1 MTNTEE
7 DSKMPRIERN
17 PVLINGKTRNLDTYF
32 LNALAVSNF
41 GKPYDQVKTKTN
53 KIVRELMKDE
63 IDLHPQMVYR
73 KILSTFLSPAERNQI
88 KK

>member
-1 MTNTEE
+1 MTSTEE
-7 DSKMPRIERN
+7 DPKVPRIERT

-32 LNALAVSNF
+32 LDALAVSNF
-41 GKPYDQVKTKTN
+41 GKPYDQVKRKVNKT
-53 KIVRELMKDE
+53 VRELMKDE
-63 IDLHPQMVYR
+63 TDLHPQMVYR